1 LLIELCRLLPPLD
14 DAIGG
19 SAFDPAT
26 SHQRFRVTATDYAAM
41 ALLGETVRMCRRSA
55 TNIFVEVVEWT
66 DESYQLTS
74 SGQCDL
80 ALGIGS
86 ASMVPNG
93 LKVEV
98 LCRQRFV
105 CLISSD
111 IRRPAKR
118 FSLDDYLSRPHAVV
132 DTAGRQQM
140 MVDRPIA
147 ELGKSRSVAFQSPYF
162 LPTALNVVG
171 TDLVLTVPGGV
182 AATLCHLTGLRQVLP
197 PKEIGDFAYVMA
209 WHPRINA
216 DAGHTWFREQ
226 IKAAACRRKNKT

>member
-1 LLIELCRLLPPLD
+1 VEYLSEEPLRRLRARSWGEAELQSQVGRQSHFYFTEKHVTVLGRL
-14 DAIGG
+14 
-19 SAFDPAT
+19 
-26 SHQRFRVTATDYAAM
+26 FRKSRD
-41 ALLGETVRMCRRSA
+41 LRR
-55 TNIFVEVVEWT
+55 
-66 DESYQLTS
+66 
-74 SGQCDL
+74 QCDL

>member
-1 LLIELCRLLPPLD
+1 MEDGQEQVFFAGKVGIESPLRGPRSVGNDVHRSPFRGTLPERPTERTPRGDQLLIELCRLLPPLD

-26 SHQRFRVTATDYAAM
+26 SHQRFRVTATDYTAM

-86 ASMVPNG
+86 ASTVPNG

-105 CLISSD
+105 CLINSD

-132 DTAGRQQM
+132 DTAG
-140 MVDRPIA
+140 
-147 ELGKSRSVAFQSPYF
+147 
-162 LPTALNVVG
+162 
-171 TDLVLTVPGGV
+171 
-182 AATLCHLTGLRQVLP
+182 
-197 PKEIGDFAYVMA
+197 
-209 WHPRINA
+209 
-216 DAGHTWFREQ
+216 
-226 IKAAACRRKNKT
+226 